1 MTSGNKGIDNLIGPH
16 HIFQKTKGRFQV
28 MQVFVIPGVTFL
40 VSLLWYFWV
49 KRKLLK
55 QEIADLQARN
65 HFLYT
70 GNTDLPRVALTFD
83 DGPDPC
89 YTPQVLAVLQQYG
102 VKATFFCTGQHVAVY
117 PDLVKEEHA
126 AGHVIGN
133 HSWSHP
139 VLAVLPADG
148 ILSQLTRT
156 SDTIQQVIGA
166 RPLFFRPPYG
176 AFRSQ
181 VLTQVNQLG
190 MTTVLWDVRATD
202 WAKPGVGVI
211 RDRILERTGNGAII
225 LLHDGGGDRSE
236 TVAALP
242 AIIEGLQH
250 RGFEFVTLQQM
261 VDDLNSVS
269 KNVWGTKGQAWWDLL
284 LQIFQTFSKVR

>member
-1 MTSGNKGIDNLIGPH
+1 
-16 HIFQKTKGRFQV
+16 
-28 MQVFVIPGVTFL
+28 
-40 VSLLWYFWV
+40 
-49 KRKLLK
+49 
-55 QEIADLQARN
+55 
-65 HFLYT
+65 
-70 GNTDLPRVALTFD
+70 
-83 DGPDPC
+83 
-89 YTPQVLAVLQQYG
+89 
-102 VKATFFCTGQHVAVY
+102 
-117 PDLVKEEHA
+117 
-126 AGHVIGN
+126 
-133 HSWSHP
+133 
-139 VLAVLPADG
+139 
-148 ILSQLTRT
+148 
-156 SDTIQQVIGA
+156 
-166 RPLFFRPPYG
+166 
-176 AFRSQ
+176 
-181 VLTQVNQLG
+181 

-269 KNVWGTKGQAWWDLL
+269 KNVGGPKGQAWWDLL

>member
-1 MTSGNKGIDNLIGPH
+1 
-16 HIFQKTKGRFQV
+16 

-83 DGPDPC
+83 DGPD
-89 YTPQVLAVLQQYG
+89 
-102 VKATFFCTGQHVAVY
+102 
-117 PDLVKEEHA
+117 
-126 AGHVIGN
+126 
-133 HSWSHP
+133 
-139 VLAVLPADG
+139 
-148 ILSQLTRT
+148 
-156 SDTIQQVIGA
+156 VIGA

-269 KNVWGTKGQAWWDLL
+269 KNVGGPKGQAWWDLL